1 MARSP
6 SSLLK
11 NRTTEHRT
19 PQTGTPQTSTP
30 QARTPKDRTTEDR
43 TPQTRTLNDQGGIVL
58 GWLTRIVLFFA
69 VAGLALFDAI
79 SIGTTAM
86 TVADQG
92 SFAALQASEDWQTS
106 KSLQSAYNAAVAV
119 AASENPTDVIHTDDF
134 KVDDDGTVH
143 LTVSRNATTL
153 IIFRIGAIK
162 DWAHIER
169 HATGKAVDG

>member
-1 MARSP
+1 MAEE
-6 SSLLK
+6 
-11 NRTTEHRT
+11 RT
-19 PQTGTPQTSTP
+19 
-30 QARTPKDRTTEDR
+30 ADDRTAQD
-43 TPQTRTLNDQGGIVL
+43 DGGIVL
-58 GWLTRIVLFFA
+58 GWLTRIVFVLA

-92 SFAALQASEDWQTS
+92 SFAALQASEDWQVN
-106 KSLQSAYNAAVAV
+106 KSVQLAYNAAVTA
-119 AASENPTDVIHTDDF
+119 AASENAADVIATDDF

-153 IIFRIGAIK
+153 ILYRIGAIK

-169 HATGKAVDG
+169 HATAKAVG

>member
-1 MARSP
+1 MARSRF
-6 SSLLK
+6 SLLK
-11 NRTTEHRT
+11 NRTTEDRTPQARTTEHRT
-19 PQTGTPQTSTP
+19 PQTS
-30 QARTPKDRTTEDR
+30 
-43 TPQTRTLNDQGGIVL
+43 TLNDQGGIVL

-106 KSLQSAYNAAVAV
+106 KSVQSAYNAAVAA
-119 AASENPTDVIHTDDF
+119 AASENPADVIHTDDF

-153 IIFRIGAIK
+153 IIFRIGPIK